1 VHDVTVRGAPRAV
14 GATLAHESLPV
25 VVYSAFIGLL
35 AVLVPQLLSSD
46 GWLALVGGRLIA
58 HHGLPQHDTL
68 AALTSGRDWIDQQ
81 WLGQLAAYGIDSV
94 GGIRLLLA
102 VNVVLVSGAFI
113 VAGVYAR
120 RRGAQPATLAL
131 VLLAA
136 LLPFLVTA
144 MNVRTQSFV
153 YLPFVGLVAV
163 LTRERPLT
171 RWSIALVLAVLVVWA
186 NVHGSA
192 LLAAG
197 MIALRGAVDL
207 ARSRRGTPSWV
218 LLLAPW
224 ACLFVSPYHVHLFA
238 YYHRTAFNS
247 SFATY
252 LSQWAPTTFSPISAP
267 LLLLAFAT
275 VWTLGRAAAP
285 YTPYERLLLAGGV
298 VVAFFAVRNWTFAS
312 LTLVML
318 APQGFDR
325 ALRKRA
331 PRQAPALGAVVAVAA
346 ALGALAAIVGALAT
360 SDAKLTRNYPAGAA
374 RAAAA
379 AAAGPRAQV
388 YAGISFAD
396 WLLWTHP
403 ELAGKVVFDVRY
415 ELLHAAEVKQVVLFD
430 AGSQTDVPLGRPVA
444 YVLDPKLEKDA
455 VKGLRP
461 DVRTVYKTD
470 HAVVA
475 VVRNGN

>member
-1 VHDVTVRGAPRAV
+1 VTTRRAPRAV
-14 GATLAHESLPV
+14 GETLAHESLPV
-25 VVYSAFIGLL
+25 VVYAAFVALL
-35 AVLVPQLLSSD
+35 AALVPQLLSSD

-58 HHGLPQHDTL
+58 SHGVPRHDTL
-68 AALTSGRDWIDQQ
+68 AALTNGRDWIDQQ
-81 WLGQLAAYGIDSV
+81 WLGQLGVYGIDSI

-102 VNVVLVSGAFI
+102 VNVVLVSGAF
-113 VAGVYAR
+113 VAAGMYAR
-120 RRGAQPATLAL
+120 RHGARPATLAM

-136 LLPFLVTA
+136 ALPFLVTA

-163 LTRERPLT
+163 LARDRPLST
-171 RWSIALVLAVLVVWA
+171 RAVVVLLALVALWA

-197 MIALRGAVDL
+197 LIALRGAVDL
-207 ARSRRGTPSWV
+207 RRSRRAATAWV

-224 ACLFVSPYHVHLFA
+224 ACLLVSPYHVHLVS
-238 YYHRTAFNS
+238 YYHRTALNPA
-247 SFATY
+247 FAKY
-252 LSQWAPTTFSPISAP
+252 LSQWAPTAFSPLSAP
-267 LLLLAFAT
+267 LLALAFAA
-275 VWTLGRAAAP
+275 VWLLGRSAASYAL
-285 YTPYERLLLAGGV
+285 YERLLVGIAVLLALL
-298 VVAFFAVRNWTFAS
+298 AVRNWTFAS
-312 LTLVML
+312 LLLVMFS
-318 APQGFDR
+318 PQGFDR
-325 ALRKRA
+325 ALRKKA
-331 PRQAPALGAVVAVAA
+331 PRPAPAVGAVIAAAAAVGAVAA
-346 ALGALAAIVGALAT
+346 VVGALAT

-374 RAAAA
+374 SAAAA
-379 AAAGPRAQV
+379 AAASPRAQV

-415 ELLHAAEVKQVVLFD
+415 ELLHAAEVKKLVLFD

-444 YVLDPKLEKDA
+444 YVLDPKLERDA
-455 VKGLRP
+455 VRGLRP

-475 VVRNGN
+475 VVRNGQ